1 MALDDPQLAALGL
14 VAALDELPDV
24 CSIYREDGLLMTIN
38 PANERLIGVPREHVI
53 GRFNLF
59 ADERV
64 LGPERLAAYRRAFA
78 GAVQVMPVTR
88 IQIEPPKDLDVQLL
102 SPVLFLET
110 TLVPLCRRP
119 DGRAPYVLGLS
130 RDVTTA
136 MKANLE
142 IEQQRATIAALEAA
156 HREIEAQRA
165 TIEALSTPVIEV
177 WDGVVTLPLLGRLDA
192 TRLAGA
198 TARLLDAVTRLR
210 ARVVILDVTGLAGLD
225 PDVAAGL
232 LRMLRAAELLGA
244 RGVLVGIRPDVAG
257 SLADLDVGLGRV
269 TVRQNLRQALA
280 SCLPDR
286 PRAR

>member
-1 MALDDPQLAALGL
+1 MVLDDPQLASLAL

-24 CSIYREDGLLMTIN
+24 CSIYREDGLLIAIN
-38 PANERLIGVPREHVI
+38 PANERLIGVPRERVI
-53 GRFNLF
+53 GRFNIF
-59 ADERV
+59 TEHVFDPARI
-64 LGPERLAAYRRAFA
+64 AAYRRAFA
-78 GAVQVMPVTR
+78 GEVQVLPVTR
-88 IQIEPPKDLDVQLL
+88 IQIDAPKSPEFGLRR
-102 SPVLFLET
+102 PVLFLET

-119 DGRAPYVLGLS
+119 DGRAAYVFGLS
-130 RDVTTA
+130 RDVTATMQA
-136 MKANLE
+136 YQE

-156 HREIEAQRA
+156 RREIEDQRA

-177 WDGVVTLPLLGRLDA
+177 WDGVVTLPLLGRLDP
-192 TRLAGA
+192 TRLANA

-210 ARVVILDVTGLAGLD
+210 ARVVILDVTGLAELD

-257 SLADLDVGLGRV
+257 TLADLDAGLARV

-280 SCLPDR
+280 SCLPER

>member
-1 MALDDPQLAALGL
+1 MIVDDPQLASLGL

-24 CSIYREDGLLMTIN
+24 CSIYREDGLLIAIN
-38 PANERLIGVPREHVI
+38 PANERLIGVSREHVV

-59 ADERV
+59 VEHVFED
-64 LGPERLAAYRRAFA
+64 ERLAAYRRAFA
-78 GAVQVMPVTR
+78 GEVQVLPVMR
-88 IQIEPPKDLDVQLL
+88 IQIEPPKNLDIELL
-102 SPVLFLET
+102 RPVLFLET

-119 DGRAPYVLGLS
+119 DGRAAYVLGVS
-130 RDVTTA
+130 RDVTAT
-136 MKANLE
+136 MKAYQE

-156 HREIEAQRA
+156 HREIAAQRE

-177 WDGVVTLPLLGRLDA
+177 WDGIVTLPLLGRLDA
-192 TRLAGA
+192 ARLANA

-210 ARVVILDVTGLAGLD
+210 ARVVILDVTGLAELD

-257 SLADLDVGLGRV
+257 TLAHLDVGLGRV

-280 SCLPDR
+280 ACLPGG
-286 PRAR
+286 PR

>member
-1 MALDDPQLAALGL
+1 MVLDDPQLASLAL

-24 CSIYREDGLLMTIN
+24 CSIYREDGLLIAIN
-38 PANERLIGVPREHVI
+38 PANERLIGVPRERVI
-53 GRFNLF
+53 GRFNIF
-59 ADERV
+59 TEPVFEPARI
-64 LGPERLAAYRRAFA
+64 AAYRRAFA
-78 GAVQVMPVTR
+78 GEVQVLPVTR
-88 IQIEPPKDLDVQLL
+88 IQIDAPKNPEFGLRR
-102 SPVLFLET
+102 PVLFLET

-119 DGRAPYVLGLS
+119 DGRAAYVFGLS
-130 RDVTTA
+130 RDVTATMQA
-136 MKANLE
+136 YQE

-156 HREIEAQRA
+156 RREIDDQRA

-192 TRLAGA
+192 TRLANA

-210 ARVVILDVTGLAGLD
+210 ARVVILDVTGLAELD

-257 SLADLDVGLGRV
+257 TLADLDAGLGRV

-280 SCLPDR
+280 SCLPER

>member
-1 MALDDPQLAALGL
+1 MVLDDPQLASLGL

-24 CSIYREDGLLMTIN
+24 CSIYREDGVLIAIN
-38 PANERLIGVPREHVI
+38 PANERLIGVPRDAVI
-53 GRFNLF
+53 GRFNIF
-59 ADERV
+59 TERV
-64 LGPERLAAYRRAFA
+64 FEPERLDAYHRAFA
-78 GAVQVMPVTR
+78 GAVQVLPVTR
-88 IQIEPPKDLDVQLL
+88 IHIDPPRHLEVELL
-102 SPVLFLET
+102 RPVLFLET

-119 DGRAPYVLGLS
+119 DGRAPYVLGVS
-130 RDVTTA
+130 RDVTAT
-136 MKANLE
+136 MKAYQE

-165 TIEALSTPVIEV
+165 TIEVLSTPVIEV

-192 TRLAGA
+192 TRLANA

-210 ARVVILDVTGLAGLD
+210 ARVVILDVTGLAELA

-257 SLADLDVGLGRV
+257 TLSDLDVDLGRV

-280 SCLPDR
+280 ACLPER
-286 PRAR
+286 PSAR